1 MAYTKN
7 YYTTLG
13 LAPLSPHSTTP
24 AAIRAAYRTALLAAH
39 PDKATAKAQAKGDTN
54 KNAGAYTVDDV
65 KEAHAVLSVP
75 QARAEYD
82 SWLALNPAVLRGTAD
97 VRGGVGGG
105 GVGSGGKAAD
115 DFVLGLEVL
124 DLSDFVE
131 EEEEEEEEEGKEGG
145 EGEMLWTRACRCGDE
160 RGFRIRESELVEA
173 EERGDKEVLVGC
185 SGCSLWV
192 RVAFEVDEG

>member
-7 YYTTLG
+7 YYTILG

-24 AAIRAAYRTALLAAH
+24 AAIRTAYRTALLAAH
-39 PDKATAKAQAKGDTN
+39 PDKATATAKAKADTN
-54 KNAGAYTVDDV
+54 ANAGAYTVDDV

-82 SWLALNPAVLRGTAD
+82 SWLALNPAVLRGA
-97 VRGGVGGG
+97 GGVGGG
-105 GVGSGGKAAD
+105 VGGSGGKVAD
-115 DFVLGLEVL
+115 EFVLGLEVL

-131 EEEEEEEEEGKEGG
+131 EEEEGEEEGEREGKEGG

>member
-7 YYTTLG
+7 YYTILG
-13 LAPLSPHSTTP
+13 LAPLSSHSTTP

-39 PDKATAKAQAKGDTN
+39 PDKATAKAKAKAKGDTS
-54 KNAGAYTVDDV
+54 ASAYTVDDV

-82 SWLALNPAVLRGTAD
+82 SWLALNPAVLRGAA
-97 VRGGVGGG
+97 GVGGG
-105 GVGSGGKAAD
+105 AAGGGGKAAD
-115 DFVLGLEVL
+115 EFVLGLEVL

-131 EEEEEEEEEGKEGG
+131 EEEAEEEGEGKEGG